1 MMIYY
6 NNIII
11 VGRYGRT
18 LTYSELLTNFLYSDG
33 MKSNVL
39 EFLLAF
45 IINKN
50 DTFSQKKIQLGKGFS
65 LLRPR
70 GFVSNDTGKTVMMVI
85 GDDGSFHDEVCVKL
99 KETRKR
105 KKQQLDDIEY
115 IVDILIGSNDLNA
128 AIGTFV
134 LVIISLDKVMTDFN
148 I

>member
-1 MMIYY
+1 
-6 NNIII
+6 
-11 VGRYGRT
+11 
-18 LTYSELLTNFLYSDG
+18 
-33 MKSNVL
+33 
-39 EFLLAF
+39 
-45 IINKN
+45 
-50 DTFSQKKIQLGKGFS
+50 
-65 LLRPR
+65 
-70 GFVSNDTGKTVMMVI
+70 MMVI